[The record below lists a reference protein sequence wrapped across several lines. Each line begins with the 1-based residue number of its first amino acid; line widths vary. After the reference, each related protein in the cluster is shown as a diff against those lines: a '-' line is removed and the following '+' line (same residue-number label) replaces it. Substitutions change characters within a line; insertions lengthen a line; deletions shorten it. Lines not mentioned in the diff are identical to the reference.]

1 MHQRVDVGL
10 IGRGA
15 SESTGA
21 DEAAPAFLEDP
32 RAVLP
37 AQPHAAC
44 LARQLRRHQALS
56 LGECAQL
63 AGDGIKPLDI
73 MGAAV
78 VLAWNRLLFDKGA
91 HAGAQGIELVGR
103 QRGRACSRRCGNGHH
118 AFS

>member
-10 IGRGA
+10 IGCGA

-56 LGECAQL
+56 LRECAQL
-63 AGDGIKPLDI
+63 AGDGVEPFDI

-78 VLAWNRLLFDKGA
+78 VFAWNRLLFDEGA
-91 HAGAQGIELVGR
+91 HAGAQSIEFVGR
-103 QRGRACSRRCGNGHH
+103 QQSRARARRCGKGHYG
-118 AFS
+118 FS